1 MGFAAFAGVGAGN
14 FTVTGSLNA
23 GCACGFVTSGVSVL
37 FGFCA
42 PATPAI
48 IAIAKMPVISFI
60 AIPYLFTVAGVVPG
74 VVPGLAPAPAPP
86 GAKS

>member
-1 MGFAAFAGVGAGN
+1 
-14 FTVTGSLNA
+14 L
-23 GCACGFVTSGVSVL
+23 SVV

-48 IAIAKMPVISFI
+48 IAIAKMPVVSFI

-74 VVPGLAPAPAPP
+74 LAPAPATA
-86 GAKS
+86 GAAS

>member
-1 MGFAAFAGVGAGN
+1 V
-14 FTVTGSLNA
+14 V
-23 GCACGFVTSGVSVL
+23 

-74 VVPGLAPAPAPP
+74 VVPGLAPAPAPA